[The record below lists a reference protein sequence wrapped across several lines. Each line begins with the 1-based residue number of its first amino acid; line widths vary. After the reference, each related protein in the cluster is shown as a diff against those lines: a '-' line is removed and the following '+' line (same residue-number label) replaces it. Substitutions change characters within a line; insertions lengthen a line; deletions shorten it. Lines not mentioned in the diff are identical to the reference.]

1 MWERFLIAAQGLL
14 RGQRQDSSQ
23 CPLGSYDKKEGF
35 CVRVLKFLI
44 FNVCDSFISNVFQVF
59 LTAFYSFLLFTRV
72 SFLILKDFSLK
83 ERTVTI
89 PCGSGDYDTVG
100 SYDKKEGYF
109 V

>member
-1 MWERFLIAAQGLL
+1 MLL
-14 RGQRQDSSQ
+14 KDCFEVSVKTLRNVPWVPMIR
-23 CPLGSYDKKEGF
+23 KRVF
-35 CVRVLKFLI
+35 CVTVLKFLI
-44 FNVCDSFISNVFQVF
+44 CNVCDSFISNVFQVF
-59 LTAFYSFLLFTRV
+59 LTACYSFLLFTRV